1 MTATPEVPAPLQAAD
16 AAFDETGV
24 KRELTGAAWK
34 VVAGVALAFSTYQ
47 LVIAAFSP
55 LSSLVTRSLHV
66 GFLLLLA
73 FLIHPV
79 SASAPTGTGSRGTT
93 RCWRR
98 SRFALALYHWVFE
111 ADLIQRSG
119 DPTVADLV
127 VGTRRRSCCCSRRRG
142 ACWASRCR
150 SSARAFLAYGLF
162 GQYLPSAIAHRGY
175 GFDQIVGQLY
185 LGTEGIYGIPTLVSA
200 TYIFLFILFGSFLE
214 HAGMISL
221 FNNIA
226 LGFVGHARG
235 GPAKVAVI
243 SSGMMGTISGSG
255 VANVLTVGQFTI
267 PLMKRFGYSP
277 VFAGAVEAT
286 SSMGGQIMPPVMGAV
301 AFIMAETLNVPY
313 VTIVKA
319 AVIPAILYYADRV
332 LDGASR
338 SRPRGPA
345 SACPRP
351 NARIRGR
358 RSAEVVP
365 DAAARGARV
374 HAVRRLHADV
384 LRHRRARA
392 DRRADP
398 RRRASPP
405 ASARCRSASCSGSS
419 LGLGTA
425 SFFKYGIWPII
436 AMIAALV
443 AVNFVIKGGRETLAI
458 MRGSLIDGAK
468 QAVAVGIACA
478 IVGVIIGVLTLTG
491 AASNF
496 AGFVLDVGAKS
507 LFLSLLLTMVV
518 CLVLGMGIPTIPNYI
533 ITSAIAAP
541 ALLKLGV
548 PLIVS
553 HMFVFYFGIMAD
565 LTPPVALAAFAAA
578 SIAKASPMKIGWKAT
593 HIAIAGFVIP
603 YMAVYDP
610 ALMLQGGT
618 LLDTAYVVVQ
628 GDRRDRS
635 VGRRR
640 DRLPARTAQLAGAHR
655 RDRRGVPARRR
666 RAADRRGR
674 LRASAA
680 FVAWHWYRT
689 RAAAP
694 RGAAELASPR
704 TARRWTPI
712 CLLVAGVVR
721 ATLPGPE
728 FTLAWDALG
737 REDALGGAL
746 PRSTATRCVLVE
758 ARVAGQRRRAWSRR
772 PARSLRDGDWTWQ
785 PQYAACRAAADAL
798 DVHARLH
805 AVLRRDGCA
814 SLAALVGADR
824 RWRASSSVA
833 CR

>member
-1 MTATPEVPAPLQAAD
+1 MAASPEVPAAPGQAAE

-24 KRELTGAAWK
+24 KRELAGHAQRI
-34 VVAGVALAFSTYQ
+34 VAGIALAFSAYQ
-47 LVIAAFSP
+47 LAIAAFSP

-73 FLIHPV
+73 FLIYPI
-79 SASAPTGTGSRGTT
+79 SAKSD
-93 RCWRR
+93 RR
-98 SRFALALYHWVFE
+98 RIAWYDALLAAIAFALAFYHWIFE

-119 DPTVADLV
+119 EPTTTDLV
-127 VGTRRRSCCCSRRRG
+127 VGSVAVVLLFEAARRVLGPALPIICG
-142 ACWASRCR
+142 
-150 SSARAFLAYGLF
+150 AFLAYGLF
-162 GQYLPSAIAHRGY
+162 GQYLPESIAHRGY
-175 GFDQIVGQLY
+175 GFDQIVSALY

-214 HAGMISL
+214 HAGMINL
-221 FNNIA
+221 FNSIA

-319 AVIPAILYYADRV
+319 AVIPAILYYTTAFWMVHLEAGRAGLTGLPKADCPSPWDAIRRKWFLMLPLAV
-332 LDGASR
+332 LVFMLFDGFTPMFSGIVGLALTAVLILGTGIAAGI
-338 SRPRGPA
+338 GPLVF
-345 SACPRP
+345 
-351 NARIRGR
+351 RI
-358 RSAEVVP
+358 AFWVV
-365 DAAARGARV
+365 
-374 HAVRRLHADV
+374 
-384 LRHRRARA
+384 
-392 DRRADP
+392 
-398 RRRASPP
+398 
-405 ASARCRSASCSGSS
+405 

-425 SFFKYGIWPII
+425 SFFRYGILPIVV
-436 AMIAALV
+436 MMAALV
-443 AVNFVIKGGRETLAI
+443 AVNLVIRGGRETLAI
-458 MRGSLIDGAK
+458 MRGSLVDGAR
-468 QAVAVGIACA
+468 QAIAVGIACA
-478 IVGVIIGVLTLTG
+478 IVGVIIGILTLTG

-496 AGFVLDVGAKS
+496 AGFVLDVGATS
-507 LFLSLLLTMVV
+507 LFLSLVLTMAV

-618 LLDTAYVVVQ
+618 LVDTAYVVSKAVIAIALW
-628 GDRRDRS
+628 GGAA
-635 VGRRR
+635 VGY
-640 DRLPARTAQLAGAHR
+640 L
-655 RDRRGVPARRR
+655 RGPLSWPERIV
-666 RAADRRGR
+666 AA
-674 LRASAA
+674 ASA
-680 FVAWHWYRT
+680 
-689 RAAAP
+689 
-694 RGAAELASPR
+694 G
-704 TARRWTPI
+704 
-712 CLLVAGVVR
+712 LLVAAVPLTDEGGFVASALF
-721 ATLPGPE
+721 AT
-728 FTLAWDALG
+728 W
-737 REDALGGAL
+737 
-746 PRSTATRCVLVE
+746 
-758 ARVAGQRRRAWSRR
+758 
-772 PARSLRDGDWTWQ
+772 
-785 PQYAACRAAADAL
+785 
-798 DVHARLH
+798 H
-805 AVLRRDGCA
+805 VLRTRGKP
-814 SLAALVGADR
+814 SLTR
-824 RWRASSSVA
+824 P
-833 CR
+833 